1 MPAFTANRNYPY
13 SIPADPVD
21 VPGAIQDLA
30 EAIDLDIAA
39 IRAAFPLRPAAQ
51 ISSTAPQIT
60 GGLGVNTVLTFDRI
74 DFDTGGVITSDLWR
88 QGWLNPGSGVWIVVG
103 RVAVPRSLPSPLP
116 TALETHLRQ
125 TPFIQ
130 APNSEI
136 AQTTEHVFPAAS
148 DTVYDL
154 TVAQAAEIPNPPS
167 DGFRLTFQA
176 LQSGGTVSAFT
187 VGARTLT
194 VFRMHT

>member
-1 MPAFTANRNYPY
+1 MPAFTPNRNYPY
-13 SIPADPVD
+13 SIPADPTD

-51 ISSTAPQIT
+51 ISSTAPQVT
-60 GGLGVNTVLTFDRI
+60 GGLGLNTVLTFDRI

-88 QGWLNPGSGVWIVVG
+88 GGWLNPGSGVWLVVG

-116 TALETHLRQ
+116 TALESHLRQ

-136 AQTTEHVFPAAS
+136 AQTTEHVFPAVS
-148 DTVYDL
+148 DQVYDL
-154 TVAQAAEIPNPPS
+154 TVTMAGEIPSPPS
-167 DGFRLTFQA
+167 EGFRLTFQA